1 MIHQEQFSLI
11 GAAEKIIYGDFTYD
25 NKNTN
30 TPVVIFI
37 HGFKGFKD
45 WGAHDLMAR
54 YFVKNGYRFLKFNLS
69 HNGVTANNFHDISD
83 VNSFADNTFS
93 KEMID
98 IEIIIAHAVK
108 YLGVD
113 SVYLVGHSRGGG
125 LAILTAAISPY
136 VKGLATWSA
145 ISDFSN
151 LWKKDDEKDWRK
163 NGKIEII
170 NARTK
175 KKMHLNL
182 ALLED
187 FENNKDELDIVA
199 AAKKINV
206 PWLILHGEDDVSVP
220 IDAALVL
227 AGANVNS
234 RLIKIANADHV
245 YGAMHPFVGET
256 LTPQLI
262 EVGEKTLKFFK
273 SIEFG

>member
-1 MIHQEQFSLI
+1 MIHREQFSLI

-136 VKGLATWSA
+136 VKGLVTWSA

-206 PWLILHGEDDVSVP
+206 PWVILHGEDDVSVP

-227 AGANVNS
+227 GGANVNS

>member
-1 MIHQEQFSLI
+1 MNESYEVKVIKMLDF
-11 GAAEKIIYGDFTYD
+11 GAVVEYTEAPGNEVLLHVSELAWERTENVTDVVNMGDVF
-25 NKNTN
+25 
-30 TPVVIFI
+30 
-37 HGFKGFKD
+37 
-45 WGAHDLMAR
+45 M
-54 YFVKNGYRFLKFNLS
+54 
-69 HNGVTANNFHDISD
+69 
-83 VNSFADNTFS
+83 
-93 KEMID
+93 
-98 IEIIIAHAVK
+98 VK

-227 AGANVNS
+227 GGANMNS